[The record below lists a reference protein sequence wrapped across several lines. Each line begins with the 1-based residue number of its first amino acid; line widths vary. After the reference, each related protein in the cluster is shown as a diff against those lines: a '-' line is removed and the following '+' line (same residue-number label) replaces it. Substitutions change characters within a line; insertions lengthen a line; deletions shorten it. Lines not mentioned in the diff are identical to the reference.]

1 MIEEDAN
8 DPNAVWIERAEH
20 ELEVIYNSYIANVER
35 VAKEMRDWVLVPW
48 LKANNYEFKTGN
60 GTWSV
65 YDVAEIARLKAEG
78 ISIWH
83 GSDWE
88 LSDRLPE
95 DIDRLL
101 RLEVD
106 GSWGNGE
113 LGLWMQDYCKEKTRN
128 GGGQQ

>member
-65 YDVAEIARLKAEG
+65 YDVAEIARLMAHGATANLAYGCKTIVKRKLEMAEANN
-78 ISIWH
+78 
-83 GSDWE
+83 E
-88 LSDRLPE
+88 Q
-95 DIDRLL
+95 
-101 RLEVD
+101 
-106 GSWGNGE
+106 N
-113 LGLWMQDYCKEKTRN
+113 T
-128 GGGQQ
+128 